1 MARISPD
8 VFRKGIYK
16 EAERY
21 KSYTVEKDEDADEEY
36 PEAERFESEACEQ
49 VALDLS
55 LSVDIFSS
63 KNIGFSTTATTTSL
77 DVPMKVRTTTTA
89 TDKCPCASSP
99 YDMSKKKPWGN
110 ARSEV

>member
-1 MARISPD
+1 MNIEETMARISPD
-8 VFRKGIYK
+8 VFGKGIHK

-21 KSYTVEKDEDADEEY
+21 KSYTVEKDADEEY

-63 KNIGFSTTATTTSL
+63 KRIGFSTTT
-77 DVPMKVRTTTTA
+77 
-89 TDKCPCASSP
+89 
-99 YDMSKKKPWGN
+99 
-110 ARSEV
+110 